1 MRIVTFRRLCL
12 LGAVLAFCV
21 IVLGAY
27 VRLSH
32 AGLGC
37 PDWPGCYGHL
47 TAGDAA
53 ANQDAVNAAYPHR
66 PIEYAKALKEMLHR
80 YLASTLGLVILA
92 IAVVAWTN
100 RRDRQQP
107 VRLPLVAVALVVF
120 QGLLGMWTVTLL
132 LKPVIVT
139 AHLIGGLVTMSLLW
153 WMSLSTGRRSRP
165 AAERPLRR
173 WAVVGLVVLGLQIF
187 LGGWVSAN
195 YAAIACPDFPTCQ
208 RSYWPDMDFRDAFVL
223 WRGLGIDY
231 EGGVLDHPAR
241 VAIHFTHRLGALA
254 AALVLAAVAWLAVRR
269 GSTRAVR
276 IAGTA
281 LGVVLCIQIVLG
293 PSMVL
298 HALPLALATAH
309 NGVAALLLL
318 AIVAVLRSVTATA
331 GSQPHR

>member
-1 MRIVTFRRLCL
+1 MRLVTFRRLCL
-12 LGAVLAFCV
+12 LGTVLAFCV

-47 TAGDAA
+47 TAADAA
-53 ANQDAVNAAYPHR
+53 ANEDAVNAAYPDR

-92 IAVVAWTN
+92 IAAVAWIN
-100 RRDRQQP
+100 RRDPQQP
-107 VRLPLVAVALVVF
+107 VQLPLVAVALVIF

-153 WMSLSTGRRSRP
+153 WMSLATSRRSRP
-165 AAERPLRR
+165 GAERPLRR

-195 YAAIACPDFPTCQ
+195 YAAVACPDFPTCQ
-208 RSYWPDMDFRDAFVL
+208 GSYWPDMDFRDAFVL

-241 VAIHFTHRLGALA
+241 VAIHFTHRLGAVVAAFVLGFVAWKAARTGTSRGVRMAGLA
-254 AALVLAAVAWLAVRR
+254 LGVALVLQWLV
-269 GSTRAVR
+269 
-276 IAGTA
+276 
-281 LGVVLCIQIVLG
+281 G
-293 PSMVL
+293 PIMVL
-298 HALPLALATAH
+298 ETFPLPLATTH
-309 NGVAALLLL
+309 NAVAALLVLCVVALL
-318 AIVAVLRSVTATA
+318 RFLHPPRNGAAY
-331 GSQPHR
+331 